1 MTQLVLEVSN
11 FLTKP
16 IEGLFDFLKTWNDA
30 IRRNKEYHQTIKELS
45 VLTDK
50 ELNDIGI
57 ARGDIRSIARGDEDM
72 IRSVANPNL
81 KGWV

>member
-16 IEGLFDFLKTWNDA
+16 IEGLLDFLKMWNAA
-30 IRRNKEYHQTIKELS
+30 ISRNKEYQQTSKELS
-45 VLTDK
+45 ALTDA

-57 ARGDIRSIARGDEDM
+57 SRGDIRSIARGDKDM
-72 IRSVANPNL
+72 TRSVNSNL
-81 KGWV
+81 QGWV